1 MSSRTIL
8 LILRNNVYLRLKI
21 SNAILALLLL
31 IMSNRPHV
39 QCEVEG
45 KTKHMHEERTK
56 YSVWQLM
63 HIDKQL
69 LPFQIHPQTCPVSC
83 LQSYMCGL
91 ACLVAISYHLV
102 SPYLCQLFPLSSL
115 TSDLPH
121 SIPVLNYYAAFYC
134 YREMCSSHPFKC
146 TNGNKGPSLRN
157 QGYDPKVTFS
167 CLLTDTPGYMQIR
180 FSTTIESL

>member
-39 QCEVEG
+39 QCEVEE
-45 KTKHMHEERTK
+45 KTKHMHKERTK

-69 LPFQIHPQTCPVSC
+69 LPFSN
-83 LQSYMCGL
+83 
-91 ACLVAISYHLV
+91 
-102 SPYLCQLFPLSSL
+102 SS
-115 TSDLPH
+115 SDLPCVIFNSFSGDFYFPLCIFGGNNGTLLGGGGARTH
-121 SIPVLNYYAAFYC
+121 DELDSVGLLLYPVNLSIVSFCHRALQCAAA
-134 YREMCSSHPFKC
+134 SP
-146 TNGNKGPSLRN
+146 
-157 QGYDPKVTFS
+157 
-167 CLLTDTPGYMQIR
+167 
-180 FSTTIESL
+180 